1 MPDTPPAETLIH
13 FVQGNL
19 TPICGADGVPV
30 TITQEPGEVTCFA
43 CRRTEKF
50 KQAQLREGVGVPTP
64 LREVIEG
71 DEELA
76 ELARTAKRRALEAKA
91 AQEMVAAARNER
103 NMYVIEESI
112 HHGDYRSVRRV
123 EVYAINPVT
132 VDAVIQSSAYGYGSW
147 LDPNGP
153 YPEVRRPKLF
163 ELVED
168 LRYGRTN
175 RQIGWSTFRLITKH

>member
-50 KQAQLREGVGVPTP
+50 KQAQLAGVGLPTP